1 MGTNITA
8 DFTLDNIILAFLC
21 NNFETVLTGMATD
34 CTFAVR
40 TIESISVFVLM
51 LTRRDI
57 TKFALSGCTVPIMGI
72 RINSCFL
79 CHFLAANCTFI
90 FHKTFRFTS
99 SRFYRNNNCIRA
111 NWLCMCGAFLKSTYF
126 TYIVFP
132 KIMGTLITA
141 NLTFSCLGIKCGM
154 ITVLMVTGSI
164 TNRTFSCFAVP
175 YMGCF
180 RSCFRHFCTTDST
193 DITYLSLLFTC
204 CFY

>member
-1 MGTNITA
+1 MLILM
-8 DFTLDNIILAFLC
+8 FTL
-21 NNFETVLTGMATD
+21 G
-34 CTFAVR
+34 
-40 TIESISVFVLM
+40 
-51 LTRRDI
+51 I
-57 TKFALSGCTVPIMGI
+57 TEFALSGCTVPIMGI

-175 YMGCF
+175 YMVRLG
-180 RSCFRHFCTTDST
+180 RCFRHFCPTDVT
-193 DITYLSLLFTC
+193 YITFFPSVLQVAFSNTS
-204 CFY
+204 